1 MIFERGPE
9 NQYGKTRRGIFRAC
23 PLAKRRNQQKK
34 EERICAMR
42 NFIAQR
48 ADVLKPSGIRKVNE
62 KALAME
68 RAGEKVLHF
77 EQGRPDFDT
86 PAYIKE
92 AAKKALDEGDVFYT
106 SNFGTMQ
113 LREAIAEYLNTRKSC
128 AYKAENILVTAGLS
142 EAIYCVLAS
151 ILDEGDEILVP
162 DPVWMN
168 YLNVP
173 KMLGAKVVTYD
184 LLEENDCQ
192 IDLAQLKSLVT
203 PKTKAIVVVSPS
215 NPTGGVLDAASLQA
229 IADIATQN
237 DLLVV
242 TDEVYERLI
251 YDGGKHVAMASLPGM
266 AERTVT
272 LNGFSK
278 TYSMTGWRL
287 GYVAANA
294 DLIKTFNK
302 IHQISSVCAPSFVQ
316 TAGVVALKEEHGE
329 VEEML
334 AEYQRRR
341 DYAVKAINETPGL
354 SCRVP
359 DGAFYI
365 FINIKEL
372 GISSADFCQRLLEE
386 EKVALVPG
394 DVFGKNGEGYL
405 RMSFANSYESVVA
418 GCEGLKRMAAKLM
431 NK

>member
-1 MIFERGPE
+1 
-9 NQYGKTRRGIFRAC
+9 
-23 PLAKRRNQQKK
+23 
-34 EERICAMR
+34 MR

-68 RAGEKVLHF
+68 RAGETVLHF

-92 AAKKALDEGDVFYT
+92 AAKKALDKGDVFYT

-113 LREAIAEYLNTRKSC
+113 LRQAIAEYLNTRKSC
-128 AYKAENILVTAGLS
+128 SYQAENILVTAGLS

-173 KMLGAKVVTYD
+173 KMLGAKAVTYD
-184 LLEENDCQ
+184 LLEENNYQ
-192 IDLAQLKSLVT
+192 IDLEQLKSLVT

-215 NPTGGVLDAASLQA
+215 NPTGGILDTDSLKA
-229 IADIATQN
+229 IAQIAIEK

-302 IHQISSVCAPSFVQ
+302 FHQISSVCAPSFVQ
-316 TAGVVALKEEHGE
+316 TAGVTALKEEHGE

-354 SCRVP
+354 SCHTP
-359 DGAFYI
+359 GGAFYI

-372 GISSADFCQRLLEE
+372 GVSSADFCQQLLEE
-386 EKVALVPG
+386 EKVAMVPG

-405 RMSFANSYESVVA
+405 RMSFANSYENVVA